1 MHNVKQELGIKKNV
15 FKLTIYVTYN
25 KTSNTVIIY
34 YTCTKTIDAP
44 GHPKPPPPQS
54 PTPWGMTQVS
64 DQKSCL
70 ISLISYCENTHKHWY
85 KNL

>member
-44 GHPKPPPPQS
+44 GHPKPPPPKS
-54 PTPWGMTQVS
+54 HPLGHDPGLRTKILSDFFNILLWEHTQTLV
-64 DQKSCL
+64 
-70 ISLISYCENTHKHWY
+70 
-85 KNL
+85 